1 MVKVD
6 IVRAIQLE
14 TNLQF
19 GEAEKLVNDMLE
31 MIKDKLET
39 IQFENNIL
47 GSSSSNISEDALEAL
62 TALGY
67 SRNEASRALVAV
79 DSDTISEVEE
89 KIRKALVYLNS
100 L

>member
-31 MIKDKLET
+31 TIKEKLENGENVLIT
-39 IQFENNIL
+39 GLGKFEL
-47 GSSSSNISEDALEAL
+47 RDKKSRPGRDPKSKRGYQISARRVV
-62 TALGY
+62 TFHP
-67 SRNEASRALVAV
+67 S
-79 DSDTISEVEE
+79 
-89 KIRKALVYLNS
+89 KIWRDELNKKN
-100 L
+100 

>member
-31 MIKDKLET
+31 MIKEKLENGENVL
-39 IQFENNIL
+39 ISGLGKFEL
-47 GSSSSNISEDALEAL
+47 RDKKSRPGRDPKSNRDYQISARRVVTFHPSKIWRDEVNK
-62 TALGY
+62 
-67 SRNEASRALVAV
+67 RN
-79 DSDTISEVEE
+79 
-89 KIRKALVYLNS
+89 
-100 L
+100 

>member
-31 MIKDKLET
+31 RIKEKLERGENVLIT
-39 IQFENNIL
+39 GIGKFELRDKNSRP
-47 GSSSSNISEDALEAL
+47 GRDPKSKRDYEISARRVI
-62 TALGY
+62 TFHP
-67 SRNEASRALVAV
+67 S
-79 DSDTISEVEE
+79 
-89 KIRKALVYLNS
+89 KIWRDELNKKN
-100 L
+100 